1 MQSICASHTSCAACV
16 PCKAGAQF
24 TCFTSIQ
31 VRILTRACRT
41 ELPLDL
47 RCSVYW
53 LYWYKG
59 TNTDARLQSSTAARP
74 LRAPALHCLGFFL
87 FFLSSLP
94 FFLFLFSFSRPLRAP
109 ALHCLGHPRRCS
121 SLYLLYWYKS
131 TNTDAT
137 LSPQPAWFCG
147 CCNSGLKLL
156 VYAALSYWCMRP
168 YATGVCGLTLLY
180 IYTAGGVLL
189 WLLHLKMPSHAQTQ
203 ELPASLLKWHYGLRL
218 PKICPS
224 HAARAWWS
232 AVQVLSLL
240 ALLVQTYKY

>member
-94 FFLFLFSFSRPLRAP
+94 FFSFSFFLLSTSTRA
-109 ALHCLGHPRRCS
+109 CS
-121 SLYLLYWYKS
+121 SLS
-131 TNTDAT
+131 R
-137 LSPQPAWFCG
+137 SPA
-147 CCNSGLKLL
+147 
-156 VYAALSYWCMRP
+156 
-168 YATGVCGLTLLY
+168 
-180 IYTAGGVLL
+180 
-189 WLLHLKMPSHAQTQ
+189 
-203 ELPASLLKWHYGLRL
+203 
-218 PKICPS
+218 
-224 HAARAWWS
+224 
-232 AVQVLSLL
+232 QVLITLL
-240 ALLVQTYKY
+240 ALLVQKYKYRRYSWLLQLRP